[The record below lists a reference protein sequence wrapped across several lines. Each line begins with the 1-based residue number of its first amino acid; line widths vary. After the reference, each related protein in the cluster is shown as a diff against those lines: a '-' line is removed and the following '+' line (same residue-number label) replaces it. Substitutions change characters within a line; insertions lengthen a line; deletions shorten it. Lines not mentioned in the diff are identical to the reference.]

1 MIKRWLGWLRSRNRS
16 LAFLPP
22 PPKRG
27 KGVRRLNRVPLA
39 IFFGIGVAVA
49 AAFSYGL
56 YLRSEQQAVGRKEAA
71 KHKPAPASAAGILD
85 GAPSGAIMP
94 AVFHPAPLAQPLQPP
109 APPKPAGAAIRMTGS
124 DTGAAD
130 YRKQAWKAYWA
141 ALTELQKAKLDKTKE
156 ALAAKTAV
164 SIGNG
169 SGAASAP
176 PSATSVSM
184 PTRSPVPGVLPAA
197 GYAGLPGFAPAF
209 AGVAPVGIDL
219 AGQREKQAY
228 LAQSGDTGAGDV
240 LPFTRRPAPSPYTVS
255 AGTFIPAE
263 LITGG
268 NSDLP
273 GPLLA
278 MVSQDVYDTAGHS
291 RCPLI
296 PQGAKLIGTY
306 DNAVS
311 AGQDR
316 LLFVFNRIIYPDA
329 SSVDLGTMSGLDR
342 SGYAGAR
349 DQVDRHFWEKF
360 GNAVLLA
367 IGGSAA
373 QLSQPAAPVGG
384 TYSAQQ
390 VASAQ
395 LGQQFSELGQE
406 YAQAG
411 LSIPNTIRV
420 RSGYRFNVFVNRDM
434 VLPPWHCGGFTPPQ
448 IPIMSASD

>member
-1 MIKRWLGWLRSRNRS
+1 MIWPWRGNPGGSQPGL
-16 LAFLPP
+16 LPP

-27 KGVRRLNRVPLA
+27 KGVRRLNKVPLA
-39 IFFGIGVAVA
+39 IVFGGGVAVA
-49 AAFSYGL
+49 AAFGYGL

-71 KHKPAPASAAGILD
+71 EHKPAPASAASILD
-85 GAPSGAIMP
+85 GAPIGPIAAI
-94 AVFHPAPLAQPLQPP
+94 VFHPLSPARPP
-109 APPKPAGAAIRMTGS
+109 ASPKPAGASIRIPG
-124 DTGAAD
+124 GAPGAKT
-130 YRKQAWKAYWA
+130 YRKEAWKAYWA
-141 ALTELQKAKLDKTKE
+141 ARAALRKAKLDKAKA

-164 SIGNG
+164 PVNSGA
-169 SGAASAP
+169 GAASTAP
-176 PSATSVSM
+176 PAV
-184 PTRSPVPGVLPAA
+184 PALAPVPSPIPGVPPAA
-197 GYAGLPGFAPAF
+197 GYAGFPGFGP
-209 AGVAPVGIDL
+209 AGVAPVGVDL
-219 AGQREKQAY
+219 AGQREKQVY
-228 LAQSGDTGAGDV
+228 LAQSGDIGTSDV

-255 AGTFIPAE
+255 AGTFIPTE
-263 LITGG
+263 MITGG

-278 MVSQDVYDTAGHS
+278 MVSQNVYDTAGHS

-296 PQGAKLIGTY
+296 PQGAKLTGTY

-329 SSVDLGTMSGLDR
+329 SSVDLGTMSGLDE

-349 DQVDRHFWEKF
+349 DQLDRHFWEKF

-367 IGGSAA
+367 VAGSAA
-373 QLSQPAAPVGG
+373 QLSQPAAPVSG

-395 LGQQFSELGQE
+395 LGQQFAQLGQE

-411 LSIPNTIRV
+411 LAIPNTIRV
-420 RSGYRFNVFVNRDM
+420 RPGYRFNVFVNKDM
-434 VLPPWHCGGFTPPQ
+434 VLPPWHCGGFNPPRL
-448 IPIMSASD
+448 PIMSASD

>member
-1 MIKRWLGWLRSRNRS
+1 MIGRGPHQPPV
-16 LAFLPP
+16 FLSP

-27 KGVRRLNRVPLA
+27 KGVRRLNKVPLA
-39 IFFGIGVAVA
+39 IVFGGGVAVA

-71 KHKPAPASAAGILD
+71 AHKPAPASAAAVLD
-85 GAPSGAIMP
+85 GAPSGMIA
-94 AVFHPAPLAQPLQPP
+94 AVGFHPLSPAQPP
-109 APPKPAGAAIRMTGS
+109 APPVAPKPAGVSIQMPGDAA
-124 DTGAAD
+124 GAAA

-141 ALTELQKAKLDKTKE
+141 ALAALQKAKLDKARA

-164 SIGNG
+164 SIGSG
-169 SGAASAP
+169 SGAASVP
-176 PSATSVSM
+176 PPV
-184 PTRSPVPGVLPAA
+184 PSPVPGAPPAA
-197 GYAGLPGFAPAF
+197 GYAPPQLPPGFAGGLPGFGLP
-209 AGVAPVGIDL
+209 GVAPVGIDGT
-219 AGQREKQAY
+219 GQHEKQAY
-228 LAQSGDTGAGDV
+228 LAQPGDTGTSDV

-278 MVSQDVYDTAGHS
+278 MVSQNVYDTAGHS

-296 PQGAKLIGTY
+296 PQGTKLIGTY

-329 SSVDLGTMSGLDR
+329 SSVDLGTMSGLDQ

-349 DQVDRHFWEKF
+349 DLVDRHFWEKF

-367 IGGSAA
+367 VAGSAA

-395 LGQQFSELGQE
+395 LGQQFAQLGQE

-411 LSIPNTIRV
+411 LAIPNTIRV
-420 RSGYRFNVFVNRDM
+420 RPGYRFNVFVNKDM

-448 IPIMSASD
+448 LPIMSASG

>member
-1 MIKRWLGWLRSRNRS
+1 MIGRGPRGPNQPPV
-16 LAFLPP
+16 FLPP

-27 KGVRRLNRVPLA
+27 RGVRRLNKMPLA
-39 IFFGIGVAVA
+39 IVFGGGVIVA
-49 AAFSYGL
+49 AAFGYGL
-56 YLRSEQQAVGRKEAA
+56 HLRSEQQAAGQRRAA
-71 KHKPAPASAAGILD
+71 EHKPTPASAASILD
-85 GAPSGAIMP
+85 GAPDGVVA
-94 AVFHPAPLAQPLQPP
+94 AVVFHPLSPVRPPPPP
-109 APPKPAGAAIRMTGS
+109 APPKPAAATIRMPG
-124 DTGAAD
+124 GAPGAET
-130 YRKQAWKAYWA
+130 YRKEAWKAYWA
-141 ALTELQKAKLDKTKE
+141 ALAELQKARLDKARE

-164 SIGNG
+164 SIGSG
-169 SGAASAP
+169 SGAPAAP
-176 PSATSVSM
+176 PPAPAPV
-184 PTRSPVPGVLPAA
+184 PSPVPGVPLAA
-197 GYAGLPGFAPAF
+197 GYAPAF
-209 AGVAPVGIDL
+209 AGGFAGFGLPGVAPVGIDG

-228 LAQSGDTGAGDV
+228 LAQPGDIGTSDV

-255 AGTFIPAE
+255 AGTFIPAT
-263 LITGG
+263 LVTGG

-278 MVSQDVYDTAGHS
+278 IVSQNIYDTAGHS

-329 SSVDLGTMSGLDR
+329 SSVDLGTMSGLDQ

-349 DQVDRHFWEKF
+349 DQLDRHFWEKF

-367 IGGSAA
+367 VAGSAA

-395 LGQQFSELGQE
+395 LGQQFAELGQE

-411 LSIPNTIRV
+411 LAIPNTIRV
-420 RSGYRFNVFVNRDM
+420 RPGYRFNVFVNKDM
-434 VLPPWHCGGFTPPQ
+434 VLPPWHCGGFNPPQ
-448 IPIMSASD
+448 LPIMSASD